1 MPAGLTFSGAGVI
14 TGTPTAVGAY
24 SIAVRVTDNA
34 GTSVTQNLA
43 FTASVFNLF
52 NNKTTLSQV
61 DGGEDPADDYQR
73 PLSFQTPRYLQLGVT
88 YDFSL

>member
-43 FTASVFNLF
+43 FTVEA
-52 NNKTTLSQV
+52 
-61 DGGEDPADDYQR
+61 P
-73 PLSFQTPRYLQLGVT
+73 
-88 YDFSL
+88 